1 MRSAWLE
8 KGKPGIVPRAQ
19 SPASQNRKDIQMDT
33 AQQSMA
39 PPMVSAQSLRFGQP
53 GLLLWDG
60 ASHDWPVGLCLV
72 RGGEGCGKTSLLQML
87 AGQLPLQAGR
97 LAYPQQPDPSQRP
110 ALFWRDPRAELSN
123 AERARP
129 AQEWVQAQRQLY
141 PAWSEA
147 AWQAHADGLGLEPHL
162 HKPLLALS
170 TGSLRK
176 LWMAAGWASGVP
188 LLLIDEPLAALDR
201 GSIDHVQRTLA
212 GLNRAGQQ
220 SAPVAGHGPRCVI
233 VAHWDEMQGVAWDDV
248 LDLPDQPPLR

>member
-87 AGQLPLQAGR
+87 AGQLPLQ
-97 LAYPQQPDPSQRP
+97 
-110 ALFWRDPRAELSN
+110 LS
-123 AERARP
+123 
-129 AQEWVQAQRQLY
+129 
-141 PAWSEA
+141 
-147 AWQAHADGLGLEPHL
+147 
-162 HKPLLALS
+162 
-170 TGSLRK
+170 
-176 LWMAAGWASGVP
+176 
-188 LLLIDEPLAALDR
+188 LIH
-201 GSIDHVQRTLA
+201 I
-212 GLNRAGQQ
+212 
-220 SAPVAGHGPRCVI
+220 
-233 VAHWDEMQGVAWDDV
+233 
-248 LDLPDQPPLR
+248 